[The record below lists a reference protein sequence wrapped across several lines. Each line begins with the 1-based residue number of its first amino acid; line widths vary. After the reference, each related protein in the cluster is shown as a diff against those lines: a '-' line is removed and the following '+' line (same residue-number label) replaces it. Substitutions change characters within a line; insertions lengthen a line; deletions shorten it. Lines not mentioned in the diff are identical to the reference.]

1 MRHEIED
8 YTTNDLIAAINSDF
22 QTDSN
27 KAECIAELLH
37 RMTLE
42 QEGVAEILSQ

>member
-8 YTTNDLIAAINSDF
+8 YTMADLEAAINSDF
-22 QTDSN
+22 QTDAI

-37 RMTLE
+37 RIHSE
-42 QEGVAEILSQ
+42 QEGLADALSQ